1 LAPISVLIVDDFISW
16 RQCICTLLKEYP
28 EYQVIGEASDGQEAV
43 EKSEQ
48 LRPDVILLDIGLPKL
63 NGIEAARRIC
73 AIAPGSAILF
83 VSENQ
88 CPDLVQEALSSGV
101 CIRGYVLKS
110 DAGCDLLPA
119 LEAVTQHK
127 PFVSGRLA
135 LRILDDMP

>member
-1 LAPISVLIVDDFISW
+1 M
-16 RQCICTLLKEYP
+16 LKEHP

-48 LRPDVILLDIGLPKL
+48 LQPDVILLDIGLPKL

-73 AIAPGSAILF
+73 TTASCSAILF

-88 CPDLVQEALSSGV
+88 CPDLVQGALSSAV
-101 CIRGYVLKS
+101 CVRGYVLKS
-110 DAGCDLLPA
+110 DAGRDLLPA

-127 PFVSGRLA
+127 PFISGRLA
-135 LRILDDMP
+135 LRIIDGTPEN